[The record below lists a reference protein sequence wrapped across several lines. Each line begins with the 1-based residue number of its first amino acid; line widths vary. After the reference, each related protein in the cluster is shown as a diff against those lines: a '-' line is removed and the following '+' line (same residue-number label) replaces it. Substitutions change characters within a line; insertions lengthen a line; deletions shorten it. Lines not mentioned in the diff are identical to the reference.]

1 MSLSSVVEDGRA
13 RREWGTKR
21 GDGER
26 QRRESGKEREEIRE
40 RCESQSSQI
49 LLVRAKLRL

>member
-26 QRRESGKEREEIRE
+26 QRRESGKEREEIR
-40 RCESQSSQI
+40 CESQSPQI
-49 LLVRAKLRL
+49 LIVRAKPRQ